1 MKLYI
6 VLCCIF
12 CTTIVSANM
21 IFQKYVNLPFFSYNF
36 ELSVGVLF
44 YPITFLISDLV
55 TEFYGKEAA
64 KHMIITAV
72 ICSVTVMGLLLISD
86 YCKSTSWSIVDDET
100 FHKVFNAYGIG
111 TIASIIATFFGQL
124 IDVYIFLY
132 FKELTNSK
140 HLWLRNN
147 VSTIVGQLV
156 DTILV
161 LLILC
166 NFKIIPWEL
175 FTIVLGSSFA
185 FKFLAALADTPFCYL
200 GHYVIRKYQTNAAN

>member
-1 MKLYI
+1 VLLYP
-6 VLCCIF
+6 V
-12 CTTIVSANM
+12 
-21 IFQKYVNLPFFSYNF
+21 
-36 ELSVGVLF
+36 
-44 YPITFLISDLV
+44 TFLISDLV
-55 TEFYGKEAA
+55 TEFYGKDAA

-72 ICSVTVMGLLLISD
+72 ICSITVTGLLMISD
-86 YCKSTSWSIVDDET
+86 YCKSTDWSIVDDET

-132 FKELTNSK
+132 FKKLTDSK

-147 VSTIVGQLV
+147 VSTIAGQLV

-166 NFKIIPWEL
+166 NFEIIPWAQ
-175 FTIVLGSSFA
+175 FSVVLASSFA

-200 GHYVIRKYQTNAAN
+200 GHYVIRKYQKRA